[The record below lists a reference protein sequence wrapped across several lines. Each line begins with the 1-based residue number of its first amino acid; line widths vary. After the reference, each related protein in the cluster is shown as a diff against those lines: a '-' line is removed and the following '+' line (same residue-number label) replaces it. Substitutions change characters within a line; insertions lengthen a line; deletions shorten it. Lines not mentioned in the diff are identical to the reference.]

1 MKLRHILL
9 VALPFIGAVCFA
21 QQPGRVT
28 VSGLITDYAS
38 DETLIGAGVTAGNN
52 GAESNNFGFYS
63 LTLPRSADTVA
74 VTYSYVGYEPQ
85 IHRFRA
91 LKDTVLNIR
100 LVSGAALSEAVVTA
114 QQETGISATKMS
126 AIEVPLQIVKSAPAL
141 FGESDVIKTIQ
152 LLPGVQGGLEGFSGS
167 YVRGG
172 GPDENLLLLDGI
184 PVYNAEHMLG
194 IFSMFQPEAIKK
206 MTLIKGA
213 FPARYGGRISSI
225 VDVRTNDGNLYET
238 SGNIGISML
247 ADKFHLEGP
256 LWKGKTSYSI
266 SARGMHTAFL
276 KPMLKALKFDGN
288 YYFYDLD
295 AKLTHW
301 VNERN
306 RLYLNVYNGM
316 DNLHYKHAEKQQ
328 YTLPNS
334 PVQSTNN
341 ASMGMR
347 WGNTVAALRWNHI
360 LSGQLFSNTT
370 LAYNRYRFVTV
381 TDLLMEERQ
390 GNTVMD
396 KNYYSF
402 DYRSGMRDWVLKT
415 DLDYFPST
423 RHKLHFG
430 GSYTLHRFIPETSS
444 IARQVNDAATQV
456 DTSWRSSILVQIG
469 HEFSLYA
476 EDEIQ
481 LSDALALNP
490 GVHASLFNTQGK
502 SYWALE
508 PRMSAKWAFAQ
519 GWSTKA
525 AYSRMSQY
533 VHLLSSSQMSL
544 PIDLW
549 VPITRNIAPE
559 VSSQYSLGL
568 YYGGIRGWEFSLE
581 AYFKDMDNVVE
592 YKDGVSFFLN
602 SVGWENKVETGRG
615 RAMGIELFV
624 EKTMGKTT
632 GWLGYTLSKSDRIFP
647 TINAGKSFPF
657 RYDRRHNIN
666 LVLNHRFSKKF
677 DMSTTW
683 TYASGGVTTLG
694 ERTVAMSSPTGEV
707 YEAEHVPSRNNFRL
721 PASHTLNLGFNLH
734 KPHYRGE
741 SVWNLSIYNA
751 YNHMNPNFVV
761 KDTDSFFRGDEY
773 VMRAKLVKLTILP
786 IFPSIG
792 YTRSF

>member
-1 MKLRHILL
+1 M

-152 LLPGVQGGLEGFSGS
+152 LLPGVQGGLEGFSGI

-423 RHKLHFG
+423 RHKLRFG

-444 IARQVNDAATQV
+444 IARQVIDAATQV

>member
-1 MKLRHILL
+1 M

-152 LLPGVQGGLEGFSGS
+152 LLPGVQGGLEGFSGI

-402 DYRSGMRDWVLKT
+402 DYRFGMRDWVLKT

>member
-1 MKLRHILL
+1 M

-28 VSGLITDYAS
+28 VSGLITDAAS
-38 DETLIGAGVTAGNN
+38 GETLIGAGAIAGND

-63 LTLPRSADTVA
+63 LTVPRSADTVV

-85 IHRFRA
+85 IHRFQA
-91 LKDTVLNIR
+91 QKDTVLNIR

-114 QQETGISATKMS
+114 QQESGISATKMS

-152 LLPGVQGGLEGFSGS
+152 LLPGVQGGLEGFSGI

-276 KPMLKALKFDGN
+276 KPVLKALNFDGN

-295 AKLTHW
+295 AKLTHR

-316 DNLHYKHAEKQQ
+316 DNFHYKHAEKQQ
-328 YTLPNS
+328 YTQPNS

-347 WGNTVAALRWNHI
+347 WGNTVAALRWNHV

-390 GNTVMD
+390 GNTVTD

-415 DLDYFPST
+415 DLDYFPSP
-423 RHKLHFG
+423 RHKLRFG

-444 IARQVNDAATQV
+444 MARQIIDPATQV
-456 DTSWRSSILVQIG
+456 DTSWRSSSLVQIG
-469 HEFSLYA
+469 HEFGLYA

-481 LSDALALNP
+481 LSDALSLNP
-490 GVHASLFNTQGK
+490 GIHASLFNTQGK

-508 PRMSAKWAFAQ
+508 PRMSAQWAFAQ

-559 VSSQYSLGL
+559 VSNQYSLGL
-568 YYGGIRGWEFSLE
+568 YYGGVQGWEFSLE
-581 AYFKDMDNVVE
+581 AYYKDMDNVVE

-615 RAMGIELFV
+615 RAIGIELFV

-666 LVLNHRFSKKF
+666 LVVNHRFSKKF
-677 DMSTTW
+677 DMSATW

-694 ERTVAMSSPTGEV
+694 ERTVAMISPAGEV
-707 YEAEHVPSRNNFRL
+707 YEAEHFPSRNNFRL

-734 KPHYRGE
+734 KPHLRGE
-741 SVWNLSIYNA
+741 SVWNLSVYNA

-761 KDTDSFFRGDEY
+761 KDTESFFRGDEY

>member
-1 MKLRHILL
+1 M

-114 QQETGISATKMS
+114 QQETGISATKRS
-126 AIEVPLQIVKSAPAL
+126 AIEGPLQIVKSAPAL

-152 LLPGVQGGLEGFSGS
+152 LLPGVQGGLEGFSGI

>member
-152 LLPGVQGGLEGFSGS
+152 LLPGVQGGLEGFSGI

-707 YEAEHVPSRNNFRL
+707 YEAEYVPSRNNFRL

>member
-1 MKLRHILL
+1 
-9 VALPFIGAVCFA
+9 
-21 QQPGRVT
+21 
-28 VSGLITDYAS
+28 
-38 DETLIGAGVTAGNN
+38 
-52 GAESNNFGFYS
+52 
-63 LTLPRSADTVA
+63 
-74 VTYSYVGYEPQ
+74 
-85 IHRFRA
+85 
-91 LKDTVLNIR
+91 
-100 LVSGAALSEAVVTA
+100 
-114 QQETGISATKMS
+114 
-126 AIEVPLQIVKSAPAL
+126 
-141 FGESDVIKTIQ
+141 
-152 LLPGVQGGLEGFSGS
+152 
-167 YVRGG
+167 
-172 GPDENLLLLDGI
+172 
-184 PVYNAEHMLG
+184 MLG

>member
-1 MKLRHILL
+1 M

-152 LLPGVQGGLEGFSGS
+152 LLPGVQGGLEGFSGI

-423 RHKLHFG
+423 RHKLRFG

-647 TINAGKSFPF
+647 TVNAGKPFPF

>member
-1 MKLRHILL
+1 M

-38 DETLIGAGVTAGNN
+38 DETLIGAGVTAGDN
-52 GAESNNFGFYS
+52 GAESNNFGCYS

-152 LLPGVQGGLEGFSGS
+152 LLPGVQGGLEGFSGI

>member
-152 LLPGVQGGLEGFSGS
+152 LLPGVQGGLEGFSGI

-206 MTLIKGA
+206 MTLITGA

-334 PVQSTNN
+334 SVQSTNN
-341 ASMGMR
+341 ASTGMR